1 MTETKSKP
9 TADSV
14 WREATELFSNLRG
27 MRPRS
32 SWLTGLSVGAGRGRL
47 KQLLT
52 SSEAKKLTPRLEALP
67 DAEFAVFRSYAQVN
81 LEQAQ
86 AAVRLSLIA
95 NITIPVG
102 FLVLVNQFFPGSV
115 RSLVSYVGVDAML
128 LGLLSAGSLL
138 FFAIWYCYAGVFQ
151 ARNLEHL
158 TVIAAAKRRGAA
170 ATAGEDEVDRP
181 SPGSDTQD
189 EAADAVESVEKL
201 L

>member
-1 MTETKSKP
+1 MSETKLHP
-9 TADSV
+9 TADTV
-14 WREATELFSNLRG
+14 WRKATELFSNLRG

-32 SWLTGLSVGAGRGRL
+32 SWLTGLSVGAGRERL
-47 KQLLT
+47 KRLT
-52 SSEAKKLTPRLEALP
+52 NSKGAQTLMPKLEALP
-67 DAEFAVFRSYAQVN
+67 DSEFAVFRSYAQVN

-86 AAVRLSLIA
+86 AAVRLSLVA

-115 RSLVSYVGVDAML
+115 RSLVAYVGADAML

-158 TVIAAAKRRGAA
+158 TMIAAAKRRHTPDQAGA
-170 ATAGEDEVDRP
+170 EDEGMSRRSSETP
-181 SPGSDTQD
+181 AEASP
-189 EAADAVESVEKL
+189 ALESIEKL